1 MPRGISLQA
10 SKVELAPMP
19 DFIDILGVLLWL
31 AQVASLL
38 YVGYRCLLGV
48 LSLRPHKLPLAGSR
62 NTRFLV
68 LIPAHNE
75 SAVIGESVLWL
86 KKLQYPSDRMQV
98 VVVAD
103 ACTDDTA
110 TFARAAGAQVL
121 VKPAPASNKGNAIQW
136 ALERPEI
143 IEAQWDALVILDG
156 DSKPWLDFLEL
167 MDGAL
172 ERGARVVQG
181 RRDSA
186 EQHGLIPRGY
196 AVNTAARNRLW
207 HHARERAGFSGALT
221 GAGICIKREILQEV
235 PPNTQ
240 TLTEDLEYTAK
251 LTQAGVRVH
260 YMHDAGV
267 QIEQPPSLAPSVMQ
281 RVRWARGQLRTAFMY
296 GPGLVWKSIRQ
307 FDLSAFD
314 TALYLLIP
322 SLVPLQAI
330 LFLMGMGELL
340 LGESWPDGGMPH
352 IPLLVVAGLL
362 AFSVVL
368 PYAGLLAERRRP
380 TVPDLLA
387 FMFLMATWM
396 PVAVFAAMTTWV
408 QTWHR
413 TPRADDEASP
423 ATTTAPTREEDDL
436 KPAPSPRRT

>member
-1 MPRGISLQA
+1 
-10 SKVELAPMP
+10 MP
-19 DFIDILGVLLWL
+19 DLIGVLGVLLWL
-31 AQVASLL
+31 GQVAALL
-38 YVGYRCLLGV
+38 YIAYRCLLGV
-48 LSLRPHKLPLAGSR
+48 LSLRPHRHPAEGR
-62 NTRFLV
+62 YETRFLV

-75 SAVIGESVLWL
+75 ATVIVNTVTWL
-86 KKLQYPSDRMQV
+86 KNLQYPQDKISV
-98 VVVAD
+98 FVVAD
-103 ACTDDTA
+103 ACIDETEA
-110 TFARAAGAQVL
+110 YAREAGAQVL
-121 VKPAPASNKGNAIQW
+121 VKPAPASTKGNTIQW
-136 ALERPEI
+136 ALLRPEI
-143 IEAQWDALVILDG
+143 QAATWDALVILDA
-156 DSKPWLDFLEL
+156 DSKPWVDFLSL

-172 ERGARVVQG
+172 DRGARVIQG

-186 EQHGLIPRGY
+186 EQHGFIPRGY
-196 AVNTAARNRLW
+196 AVNTVARNRLW
-207 HHARERAGFSGALT
+207 HHARERAGFSAALT
-221 GAGICIKREILQEV
+221 GAGICIARDVLDEV

-281 RVRWARGQLRTAFMY
+281 RVRWARGQLRTAFLY
-296 GPGLVWKSIRQ
+296 GPGLVWKSIRH

-330 LFLMGMGELL
+330 LGVLVIGELV
-340 LGESWPDGGMPH
+340 LGDSWPDGGMPH
-352 IPLLVVAGLL
+352 VPLLLVFGVL

-368 PYAGLLAERRRP
+368 PYAGLLSERRRP
-380 TVPDLLA
+380 TLPDMLA
-387 FMFLMATWM
+387 FMFLMFTWM
-396 PVAVFAAMTTWV
+396 PVAIFAAMTTWV

-413 TPRADDEASP
+413 TPRAEDEA
-423 ATTTAPTREEDDL
+423 AKTDETARDQDEL